1 MFLVFDPDTSG
12 PSDLFFAFVY
22 GISVI
27 RVSVIL
33 GLTVLFVLLL
43 VRTLLVHQTFFCFCL
58 WYFGHT
64 CFGNTGSY
72 SSFCFAFGPNTSGSS
87 DFFLFLFMVFR
98 SYVFR

>member
-43 VRTLLVHQTFFCFCL
+43 VRTLLVHQTFLFFFCF
-58 WYFGHT
+58 H
-64 CFGNTGSY
+64 
-72 SSFCFAFGPNTSGSS
+72 
-87 DFFLFLFMVFR
+87 VFR
-98 SYVFR
+98 QYWAVSVINLVDVSVILF